1 MSRAM
6 MNAFLQRQFEDG
18 MALAAESDL
27 FDLVPGRGAP
37 PNRYVAQFYCN
48 TLVRESDGS
57 VVVAR
62 YCEVGILFPDDYL
75 VRADPYQVLVWMGP
89 RNIWHPN
96 ISDKAPLICLGR
108 FGPGSRLV
116 DLVYQLF
123 DIITF
128 KNVAMGDAL
137 NQDASAWARQNQHR
151 FPIDPRPL
159 KRRPVALRASPAAG
173 DPS

>member
-6 MNAFLQRQFEDG
+6 IDAFLARQFEDG

-27 FDLVPGRGAP
+27 FDLVPGKGTP
-37 PNRYVAQFYCN
+37 PDRYVAQFYCK
-48 TLVRESDGS
+48 TLVRNPDGG
-57 VVVAR
+57 VVVAS
-62 YCEVGILFPDDYL
+62 YCAVAILFPEDYL
-75 VRADPYQVLVWMGP
+75 LRADPYQVLVWLGP

-96 ISDKAPLICLGR
+96 ISDKAPLVCLGR
-108 FGPGSRLV
+108 LGPGSRLV

-128 KNVAMGDAL
+128 KNVSMGDAL
-137 NQDASAWARQNQHR
+137 NADASAWARQNQHR

-159 KRRPVALRASPAAG
+159 KRRRVVLGVSSAPG
-173 DPS
+173 EPS